1 MTTLQTGAPHFKSLA
16 KQYRHANYTLS
27 KALNEFV
34 DNAIKRATEL
44 RVLTQVDDNKRLQE
58 LLISDNIELGFDSI
72 DQTGVNNP
80 FNMGHIKVAHEDD
93 SETSEFGVGMKAGA
107 LSAANQLNV
116 YTRVK
121 ITEGKFKYVEVICD
135 FIRMA
140 GEIDVNA
147 SYNPRIREIS
157 YEEYREYHPFDQG
170 STIKLSK
177 IRECI
182 YSRTTQDEIT
192 DYICK
197 ELSATYTRFISKGV
211 VIEVNGTRVEPNYNF
226 FEDPKC
232 SPFTVKKELY
242 ILAKEGLP
250 IKYLIRQTKEHV
262 TWQEY
267 NRESDEWNKL
277 ELYSDGLECIAN
289 LQKNGYYFV
298 YAPFTDDGVCLQL
311 KTTFAFYSDMFHRQ
325 DGNDHPILDDA
336 LLIHKDDRNYGKQS
350 IFVHRNGCHNY
361 TVHEMDFVSKRLGKD
376 IGITFT
382 KEILMNGNNELIKA
396 IKSALVDSKKGYSS
410 DTCSGINTKLCEK
423 AIRLGLIDLETC
435 HEKKLAKRF
444 RLESSDNDSVSTESK
459 KSSAK
464 AKKISKKLIKS
475 SKPDIASSESTTQE
489 DSLVRPEEP
498 IVESQ
503 SQITTTQELNL
514 SESSVQESELKDLTE
529 STDEP
534 ENSTRRRMID
544 ITVRLKKMI
553 ADDLELSDEILS
565 AIEQLIQ

>member
-1 MTTLQTGAPHFKSLA
+1 M
-16 KQYRHANYTLS
+16 
-27 KALNEFV
+27 
-34 DNAIKRATEL
+34 
-44 RVLTQVDDNKRLQE
+44 
-58 LLISDNIELGFDSI
+58 
-72 DQTGVNNP
+72 
-80 FNMGHIKVAHEDD
+80 
-93 SETSEFGVGMKAGA
+93 
-107 LSAANQLNV
+107 
-116 YTRVK
+116 
-121 ITEGKFKYVEVICD
+121 
-135 FIRMA
+135 
-140 GEIDVNA
+140 
-147 SYNPRIREIS
+147 
-157 YEEYREYHPFDQG
+157 
-170 STIKLSK
+170 
-177 IRECI
+177 
-182 YSRTTQDEIT
+182 
-192 DYICK
+192 
-197 ELSATYTRFISKGV
+197 
-211 VIEVNGTRVEPNYNF
+211 
-226 FEDPKC
+226 
-232 SPFTVKKELY
+232 
-242 ILAKEGLP
+242 
-250 IKYLIRQTKEHV
+250 IRQTKENV

-277 ELYSDGLECIAN
+277 ELYSDGLDCIAN

-361 TVHEMDFVSKRLGKD
+361 TLHEMDFVSKRLGKD
-376 IGITFT
+376 IGITFN

-444 RLESSDNDSVSTESK
+444 RLESSNSSDNDSVSTESK

-464 AKKISKKLIKS
+464 AKKLPKKSIKGSKS
-475 SKPDIASSESTTQE
+475 DIASSEPTTQ

-503 SQITTTQELNL
+503 SQITATQELNL
-514 SESSVQESELKDLTE
+514 SVPSVQESELKDSPE
-529 STDEP
+529 STNEP
-534 ENSTRRRMID
+534 ENSTRRRMFD
-544 ITVRLKKMI
+544 ITVRLNKMI
-553 ADDLELSDEILS
+553 ADNLELPDEILS